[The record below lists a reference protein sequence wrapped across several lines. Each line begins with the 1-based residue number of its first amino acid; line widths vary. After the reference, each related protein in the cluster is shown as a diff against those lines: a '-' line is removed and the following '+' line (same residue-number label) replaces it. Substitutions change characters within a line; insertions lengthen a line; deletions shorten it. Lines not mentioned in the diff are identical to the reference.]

1 MPQEPNLV
9 AIDVNKV
16 EEARI
21 ILRAIR
27 LSETWNRMY
36 LNDRDR
42 LMRAEAL
49 LYSALTGRPI
59 GVGI

>member
-16 EEARI
+16 EEART

-42 LMRAEAL
+42 LTRAEAL
-49 LYSALTGRPI
+49 LYSALSGRPI
-59 GVGI
+59 GTGI